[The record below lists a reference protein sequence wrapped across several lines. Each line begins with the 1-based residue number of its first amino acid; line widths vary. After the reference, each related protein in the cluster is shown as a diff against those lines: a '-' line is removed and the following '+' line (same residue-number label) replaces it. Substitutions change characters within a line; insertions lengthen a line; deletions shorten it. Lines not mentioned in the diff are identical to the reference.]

1 MKLRS
6 LLDTSITPQSRQ
18 RAATW
23 GGTGNQPLSGAF
35 NPAGVK
41 VSENPDKTSQNGAAA
56 DSEQQ
61 FTVEKLS
68 LEQRIDMAFK
78 SACILLR
85 EILFDF
91 ASYLSRVLVG
101 SRGQDLIADGLNSL
115 KSEESTVELV
125 MLLCSQEWQ
134 NSLQKHAGTAFV
146 DMINE
151 GRLISHST
159 RERIVITASE
169 ARDILKEKIEVDEAR
184 HANLQEICS
193 RTEVLYQD
201 ENKTYE
207 EFFKAKRRRN
217 SAFAE
222 KLLEKVCCL
231 RLFRPSSLVED

>member
-1 MKLRS
+1 MQYRKYRFQFLYNS
-6 LLDTSITPQSRQ
+6 LIVDNTISPKSRQ

-23 GGTGNQPLSGAF
+23 GGTGNQPLSAAF
-35 NPAGVK
+35 KPAG
-41 VSENPDKTSQNGAAA
+41 DKPAAGAEDVANNGAAA
-56 DSEQQ
+56 NAKTQLSEQQ
-61 FTVEKLS
+61 LS
-68 LEQRIDMAFK
+68 LEERLDMAFK
-78 SACILLR
+78 SSCTLLR

-91 ASYLSRVLVG
+91 ATYLSRVLVG

-134 NSLQKHAGTAFV
+134 NSLQKHAGAAFV
-146 DMINE
+146 EMINE

-169 ARDILKEKIEVDEAR
+169 ARDILKEKNDIDDAR
-184 HANLQEICS
+184 HANFQDICS
-193 RTEVLYQD
+193 RTEILYHD

-222 KLLEKVCCL
+222 KLLEKVCWYT
-231 RLFRPSSLVED
+231 

>member
-1 MKLRS
+1 MFSILWPYLGFISTVYS
-6 LLDTSITPQSRQ
+6 LPDSSISPQGRQ

-23 GGTGNQPLSGAF
+23 AGTSNQPLSAAF
-35 NPAGVK
+35 KPAGEK
-41 VSENPDKTSQNGAAA
+41 PLEASKATSQSGEMEDAETQPTETNL
-56 DSEQQ
+56 
-61 FTVEKLS
+61 T
-68 LEQRIDMAFK
+68 LEQRIDITFK
-78 SACILLR
+78 SSCALLR

-134 NSLQKHAGTAFV
+134 NSLQKHAGAAFV

-169 ARDILKEKIEVDEAR
+169 ARDILNDKQDVDHAR
-184 HANLQEICS
+184 HMNFHDICA
-193 RTEVLYQD
+193 RTEELYQN

-222 KLLEKVCCL
+222 KLLEKVCC
-231 RLFRPSSLVED
+231 

>member
-1 MKLRS
+1 MYVLFLDSS
-6 LLDTSITPQSRQ
+6 LSPSDRK

-23 GGTGNQPLSGAF
+23 AGAGSQPLSAAF
-35 NPAGVK
+35 KPATERLPQDAEASGGI
-41 VSENPDKTSQNGAAA
+41 GAA
-56 DSEQQ
+56 SSTETQTTEQNL
-61 FTVEKLS
+61 T
-68 LEQRIDMAFK
+68 LEQRLDVAFK
-78 SACILLR
+78 SSCVLLR

-101 SRGQDLIADGLNSL
+101 SRGQDLISDGLSSL
-115 KSEESTVELV
+115 KSEDSTVELV

-134 NSLQKHAGTAFV
+134 NSLQKHAGAAFV

-151 GRLISHST
+151 GRMISHST

-169 ARDILKEKIEVDEAR
+169 ARDILKEKKELDEAR
-184 HANLQEICS
+184 HGSFQDICS
-193 RTEVLYQD
+193 KTEVLYQN

-222 KLLEKVCCL
+222 TLLEKVACL
-231 RLFRPSSLVED
+231 LYFYCF